1 MTGNKKV
8 TGYEDL
14 NRRLNDEMQQLAES
28 IVAKKFTE
36 RDRNRLVRIMEPKLK
51 YFIWKFFNDTDE
63 TEEVLHNTFFKIF
76 KSLDSYNPKYR
87 FTTWI
92 YTIARNESL
101 LHLHKLKQQMT
112 TDIDKIGNSL
122 FLVDDSRD
130 NLEKENSL
138 ENLYTA
144 TMLAIEEMPE
154 SLEKSILIDK
164 ELNKMKGA
172 DIADKYDMNLNTVK
186 TKIRKARKILKD
198 SVLETNPEL
207 VEKIKD
213 LF

>member
-1 MTGNKKV
+1 MAGIKKV

-14 NRRLNDEMQQLAES
+14 NRRLNDEMQQLAEA
-28 IVAKKFTE
+28 IIEKRFTE

-51 YFIWKFFNDTDE
+51 YFIWKFFNDKDE

-76 KSLDSYNPKYR
+76 KSVDSYNQKYR

-130 NLEKENSL
+130 NYEKETSL
-138 ENLYTA
+138 ETLYTA
-144 TMLAIEEMPE
+144 TILAIEEMPE

-198 SVLETNPEL
+198 SVLESNPEL

>member
-1 MTGNKKV
+1 MTGNKKL

-14 NRRLNDEMQQLAES
+14 NRRLNDEMQQLAEA
-28 IVAKKFTE
+28 IVSQKFTE

-51 YFIWKFFNDTDE
+51 YFIWKFFNNKDE
-63 TEEVLHNTFFKIF
+63 TEEVLHNTFFKVF
-76 KSLDSYNPKYR
+76 KSLSSYNPKYR

-101 LHLHKLKQQMT
+101 LHLHKLKQQKT
-112 TDIDKIGNSL
+112 TDIDAIGNSL

-130 NLEKENSL
+130 RLEKEYSL

-172 DIADKYDMNLNTVK
+172 DIADKYEMNLNTVK

-198 SVLETNPEL
+198 SVLESNPEL